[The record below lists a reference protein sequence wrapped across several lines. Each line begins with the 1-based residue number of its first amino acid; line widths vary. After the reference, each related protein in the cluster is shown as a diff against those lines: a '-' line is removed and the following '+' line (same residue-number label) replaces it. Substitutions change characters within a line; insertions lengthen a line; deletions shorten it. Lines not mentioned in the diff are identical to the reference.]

1 MSDVGG
7 GHRVQTAESATVT
20 GSRGDKVRPWPAGD
34 EAMTLGSPERQEMWA
49 EGEVE
54 VHRR

>member
-1 MSDVGG
+1 M
-7 GHRVQTAESATVT
+7 T